1 MLHSDTTDKNVSHLP
16 THQIRERGREKNCV
30 YTYTVSKFKQKLNDY
45 EIYYSSGTCQVDRNG
60 DELTKSGNQYLG
72 LPPQIKFCFDDIC
85 QLKEHQ
91 ENDEV
96 PHSPFDVTP
105 PTTPTITD
113 PILKLLQSQFTG
125 PQIQAL
131 VEMLAKMNDKGG
143 GGGESE
149 ANISAHFNN
158 TASTLIEAM

>member
-1 MLHSDTTDKNVSHLP
+1 MD
-16 THQIRERGREKNCV
+16 G
-30 YTYTVSKFKQKLNDY
+30 ND
-45 EIYYSSGTCQVDRNG
+45 
-60 DELTKSGNQYLG
+60 DELTKSGNQDLG
-72 LPPQIKFCFDDIC
+72 LPPL
-85 QLKEHQ
+85 LKEHQ

-105 PTTPTITD
+105 PTTPTTAD
-113 PILKLLQSQFTG
+113 PIFESLQSQFTG

-131 VEMLAKMNDKGG
+131 VEMLAKMNDNGGGG